1 MTELILDLIDFID
14 ESIFGGWIRHEK
26 HLDE

>member
-1 MTELILDLIDFID
+1 MIEVILDLIDFLD
-14 ESIFGGWIRHEK
+14 ESIFGGWLRHEK